1 MTDPFQELLHQL
13 GKVFHL
19 ALHVDK
25 HHACSIRVFDTLT
38 LQLQLDISQEHLLL
52 FAKIAEVPP
61 GRFRENVMR
70 EALKANDL
78 PDPAIAIFCYL
89 ASTNQLALY
98 QRYPISLLDG
108 EKLAGLAGAF
118 IETAKSWQEAIAHG
132 QSAPASKKL

>member
-1 MTDPFQELLHQL
+1 MTDPFLELLHQL

-19 ALHVDK
+19 ALHIDK
-25 HHACSIRVFDTLT
+25 HRACSIRVFDTLT
-38 LQLQLDISQEHLLL
+38 LQLQLDTSQEHLLL

-70 EALKANDL
+70 DTLKANGL
-78 PDPAIAIFCYL
+78 PDPRVAIFCYL

-98 QRYPISLLDG
+98 QRYPIALLDG

-118 IETAKSWQEAIAHG
+118 IETAKSWQEAIGSG
-132 QSAPASKKL
+132 QSAPIPK